1 MVIRIQISRGRFT
14 LLLLASEFSYQ
25 YLCFLIIGYFVFQN
39 AKAQSM
45 DSLTIVVSL
54 LMNCFT
60 TQSSQ
65 FFLRLLFS
73 SWFPI
78 WSSLRTVFILSIHQS
93 SSYEAT
99 EACAK
104 TAVNRNGRALLPLP
118 FLLLISH
125 KHRFTIH
132 TSIHHVITRKPFH
145 LDIAAFVLES
155 RCITHFPW

>member
-1 MVIRIQISRGRFT
+1 MSNVDKLVFVT
-14 LLLLASEFSYQ
+14 LFLCTSDLSASINAADMS
-25 YLCFLIIGYFVFQN
+25 LIAVP
-39 AKAQSM
+39 
-45 DSLTIVVSL
+45 V
-54 LMNCFT
+54 
-60 TQSSQ
+60 
-65 FFLRLLFS
+65 FS